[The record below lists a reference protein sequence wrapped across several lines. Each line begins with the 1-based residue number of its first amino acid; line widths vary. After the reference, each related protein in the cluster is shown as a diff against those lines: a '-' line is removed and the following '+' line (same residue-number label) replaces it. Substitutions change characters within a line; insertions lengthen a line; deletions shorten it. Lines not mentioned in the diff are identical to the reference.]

1 MQRGIQALLL
11 SVFTAMLGLGIIGP
25 IMPIYA
31 QDLGATMVQI
41 GLLSSAWSISR
52 LIFTAPV
59 GRLSDTRSKKKIIAV
74 GLGIYAIVSVFY
86 TLAWD
91 FTSLV
96 SIRLLHGIGS
106 AMSMPIAMA
115 YAAELAPEGREGR
128 YMGTMTM
135 AMFAGMGLG
144 PLIGGSLTDMFSL
157 SAPFYVMGGLTA
169 LSLALT
175 LLFLPEQNPRGASGQ
190 EGPRASF
197 REVLSNRLL
206 LGIFVYR
213 SVNALGRGSIMG
225 FLSLYMMMSLQ
236 EGGLGLTATAAG
248 LVLSTGQ
255 LITAILQR
263 PGGELADRYDKARL
277 IIIGALISVIGMAM
291 FSFTDSFW
299 TVLLARLV
307 FSAGSA
313 LSVPAL
319 SAIAAIEGRE
329 LGVGTTMSVLQS
341 AMSLGM
347 VAGPLM
353 SGVLADMF
361 SLRPIFL
368 VGAGIAFIGTILFV
382 VIERTAGDSKP

>member
-41 GLLSSAWSISR
+41 GLLSSAFSISR

-190 EGPRASF
+190 EGPRPSF
-197 REVLSNRLL
+197 KEVLSNRLL

-313 LSVPAL
+313 MSVPAL

-382 VIERTAGDSKP
+382 VIERTAGGSKP

>member
-1 MQRGIQALLL
+1 MQRGIQVLLL

-59 GRLSDTRSKKKIIAV
+59 GRLSDTRSKKKIIAT

-115 YAAELAPEGREGR
+115 YAAELAPKGREGR
-128 YMGTMTM
+128 YMGNMTM
-135 AMFAGMGLG
+135 AMFGGMGLG

-175 LLFLPEQNPRGASGQ
+175 LLFLPEQNPRGALGQ

-225 FLSLYMMMSLQ
+225 FLSLYMMMSLH

-255 LITAILQR
+255 VITAILQR
-263 PGGELADRYDKARL
+263 PGGELADRYDKPRL
-277 IIIGALISVIGMAM
+277 IIIGAFISVIGMAM

-313 LSVPAL
+313 MSVPAL

-382 VIERTAGDSKP
+382 VIERTAGGSKP

>member
-59 GRLSDTRSKKKIIAV
+59 GRLSDTRSKKKIIAT

-190 EGPRASF
+190 EGPRPSF
-197 REVLSNRLL
+197 KEVLSNRLL

-225 FLSLYMMMSLQ
+225 FLSLYMMMSLP

-313 LSVPAL
+313 MSVPAL
-319 SAIAAIEGRE
+319 SAIAAIEGRK

-382 VIERTAGDSKP
+382 VIERTVGGSKP